1 MPTYTHSA
9 LKTDRA
15 WTQYNV
21 DPHQPAEFGGFIP
34 KVPEGR
40 FHQINVTAMGLE
52 KLQGA
57 GETPIDT
64 SHYTSTS
71 LFAQEGLRR
80 RHELAQ
86 NGPLHLDSP
95 PARGVPLGYTGHRLE
110 APIGT
115 RRFATTRVL

>member
-1 MPTYTHSA
+1 MSTHINPPNLADLSQ
-9 LKTDRA
+9 KC
-15 WTQYNV
+15 
-21 DPHQPAEFGGFIP
+21 
-34 KVPEGR
+34 
-40 FHQINVTAMGLE
+40 FHQINVTAMGLK